1 MDVQAKSTKELQKK
15 ITELKSDF
23 SYLKKLK
30 NLEKIKRIQLEQE
43 LASAYKEITLQIEEK
58 EQRAAELIIVNL
70 KLKFQSEER
79 AKKAKEL
86 VMANIELVFQNKE
99 NEKRAAELAIAYR
112 ELDFQNE
119 EKEKR
124 AVELAIA
131 NKELAFQNKEKE
143 KRATELA
150 IVNKEL
156 DFQNKEKEKRAA
168 ELAIANKELDFQNKE
183 KEKRAAEL
191 AIANKELDYQNK
203 EKEKFIA
210 ILAHDLKSPF
220 NSILGFLDLLSNNIR
235 KYDIDKIEKQINL
248 VNDTAKIFYL
258 LLEDLLLWARASS
271 DKMIYEPKKLNF
283 TAIYDDV
290 ITTLRLMAEAK
301 NISIHKIA
309 LDKMHVFA
317 DKNMLTTILRNLV
330 SNAIKFTHKN
340 GRIDVY
346 AEKTPTN
353 VTITVSDNGIG
364 IEPKAL
370 NRLFDISHIITT
382 CGTEKENGTG
392 LGLLVCKELVE
403 KHGGKIWAESEL
415 GKGSDFKF
423 TLPFM

>member
-150 IVNKEL
+150 IV
-156 DFQNKEKEKRAA
+156 
-168 ELAIANKELDFQNKE
+168 NKELDFQNKE